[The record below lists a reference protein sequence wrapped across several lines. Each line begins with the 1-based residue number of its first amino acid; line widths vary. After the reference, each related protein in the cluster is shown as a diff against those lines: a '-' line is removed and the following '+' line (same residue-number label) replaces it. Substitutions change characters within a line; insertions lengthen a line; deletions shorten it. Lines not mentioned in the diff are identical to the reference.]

1 MSKTQRVETALRKAP
16 LTAAQI
22 GTRFNVPNVRAMIY
36 DLKRKGLALMKIE
49 GTGNK
54 ATRWAVA

>member
-22 GTRFNVPNVRAMIY
+22 STRFKVPNVRAMIY
-36 DLKRKGLALMKIE
+36 DLKRKGLDLMKIE